1 MSNNNYFKFQNEETI
16 LSYVKNVRYR
26 SFTNVVS
33 EKPIVFRDASLV
45 VHKPLSFHEQLYNIT
60 ISKIVAFNI
69 QLYYSAVYRF

>member
-45 VHKPLSFHEQLYNIT
+45 VHKPLSFHEPP
-60 ISKIVAFNI
+60 S
-69 QLYYSAVYRF
+69 